1 MQSAP
6 TTEPQGGAE
15 EPGLKKGALGLAS
28 GVVIG
33 VDSTAPGYSIAAV
46 IAGLVLAVGF
56 QTPGIMLLAFVP
68 MVCVATAYYYM
79 NRVDPDCGTTF
90 AWVTRAMGPVL
101 GWVSGW
107 AILVAG
113 IIVIGSLADV
123 ASLFTYLLLG
133 MDGAAESKGAV
144 MGLAVFYIVSM
155 TAIAIRGIELS
166 AMTQFVMITLQV
178 TALVAFAVVVLVQ
191 VASGDASPT
200 AVDPELS
207 WFSPFAAEGG
217 SSAITAGLLIAIFI
231 YWGWDS
237 AVAVNEES
245 ADSSSGPGKAA
256 LLSTVI
262 LLGVYLLV
270 STAMVAYAGTSLFGD
285 FEDDPSVL
293 AVIADDALGTAFGKF
308 LILAVLTS
316 ALASTQTTVLPSSR
330 TSLSMARSGALPRR
344 LAAIHPS
351 WQTPHVGTVVVAVLA
366 TGFYVVFNTF
376 SQNFLFDALTSLG
389 FLIAFNYGM
398 NGFACVVY
406 HRRELTKSARNFF
419 FVGLAPFVGAAFL
432 TYIFIRSAIDL
443 SDPAASSLASSWFGL
458 GPPFVIGV
466 GSLVVGFVI
475 AFVLRARSGGEG
487 FWARRPEVVAPGQIS
502 GVPGDA

>member
-1 MQSAP
+1 MD
-6 TTEPQGGAE
+6 GATIAKPEGDVE
-15 EPGLKKGALGLAS
+15 EPGLKKGALSLTA

-33 VDSTAPGYSIAAV
+33 VDSTAPAYSIAAV
-46 IAGLVLAVGF
+46 IGALVLAVGV

-107 AILVAG
+107 AILMAG
-113 IIVIGSLADV
+113 VIVIGSLADV

-133 MDGAAESKGAV
+133 MEGAAESKGAV
-144 MGLAVFYIVSM
+144 MGLAVFYIISM

-166 AMTQFVMITLQV
+166 AMTQFVMIALQV
-178 TALVAFAVVVLVQ
+178 TALLAFAIVVLIQ
-191 VASGDASPT
+191 VATGDASPT
-200 AVDPELS
+200 SVDPQLS
-207 WFSPFAAEGG
+207 WFSPFAADGG
-217 SSAITAGLLIAIFI
+217 SSAVAAGLLIAIFI

-245 ADSSSGPGKAA
+245 EDADSGPGKAA

-270 STAMVAYAGTSLFGD
+270 STAMVAYAGTALFGD
-285 FEDDPSVL
+285 FEDDPSVI
-293 AVIADDALGTAFGKF
+293 AAIADDALGTAFGKF

-316 ALASTQTTVLPSSR
+316 ALASTQTTILPSSR

-344 LAAIHPS
+344 LAEIHPS
-351 WQTPHVGTVVVAVLA
+351 WQTPHVGTVAVAVLA
-366 TGFYVVFNTF
+366 TVFYVGFNTF

-406 HRRELTKSARNFF
+406 HRHELTRSAKNFF
-419 FVGLAPFVGAAFL
+419 FVGLAPFVGGAVL
-432 TYIFIRSAIDL
+432 TYIFIKSAIDL
-443 SDPAASSLASSWFGL
+443 SDPAASDLGSSWLGL

-466 GSLVVGFVI
+466 GSLVVGLVI
-475 AFVLRARSGGEG
+475 ALVLRVRSGGEG